1 MVVRLIVRAT
11 AATRDVISR
20 GACTRGSG
28 SSWQQNNQSPITVP
42 PLSRRGQYHL
52 ELFSHLQKISCS
64 TKLIQRYPCSHPWM
78 FFWHATN
85 CHDIH
90 HFRYKAKHVI
100 HSFSVIQFQ
109 SAFGESFPATLW
121 PERFRKRNPGLCLTL
136 GFPDGVDPVK
146 RHVTLIL
153 IDLFFSKQVWGWE
166 SESQQLDIQYHRRG
180 FEGSRCKSCLRGGWM
195 ELSSDTCSVLVY
207 WAKPWDTHIRK
218 LFWDWPEHWHCLQVC
233 DVLGND
239 VVYCIFIDDR
249 QR

>member
-1 MVVRLIVRAT
+1 MVAGVA
-11 AATRDVISR
+11 
-20 GACTRGSG
+20 GSKTTNHQSQYHRCHG
-28 SSWQQNNQSPITVP
+28 EGNTIWSCSPICKRSVAQQNSYKGIHVRT
-42 PLSRRGQYHL
+42 L
-52 ELFSHLQKISCS
+52 EC
-64 TKLIQRYPCSHPWM
+64 

-90 HFRYKAKHVI
+90 HFPYKAKHVI
-100 HSFSVIQFQ
+100 HSFSVIQFK

-153 IDLFFSKQVWGWE
+153 IDRFFSKQVWGWE